1 MTVARINLLPHRA
14 ERRKRAK
21 QHFFVVS
28 GGTAIVGLL
37 IVGLVHSYYAE
48 QISNQ
53 EGRNQFLKSEITKLD
68 KEIAEINKLK
78 DEIQALLAR
87 KQIIETLQADRAQ
100 TVHLLDELV
109 KQMPEGVFL
118 KSISQKG
125 MRVQLLGYAQSNA
138 RVSTLMRNIESS
150 RWLGSP
156 ELIEVK
162 AAALDKKRVSEF
174 TMFLSLKRPQA
185 DEAAKGP
192 EPAKPAAAAPAGS
205 TPAAA
210 PTAAPAAKKG

>member
-1 MTVARINLLPHRA
+1 MSTARVNLLPHRA

-21 QHFFVVS
+21 KHFGIVS
-28 GGTAIVGLL
+28 GGTAIVGVL
-37 IVGLVHSYYAE
+37 IVFAVHGYYAE
-48 QISNQ
+48 RLNNQ
-53 EGRNQFLKSEITKLD
+53 ESRNQFLKSEIGKLD

-87 KQIIETLQADRAQ
+87 KQVIETLQADRAQ

-118 KSISQKG
+118 KSILQRD
-125 MRVQLLGYAQSNA
+125 MRVQLVGYAQSNA

-150 RWLGSP
+150 RWLGNP

-162 AAALDKKRVSEF
+162 SAPLDKRRVSEF
-174 TMFLSLKRPQA
+174 TMYVSLKRAPV
-185 DEAAKGP
+185 E
-192 EPAKPAAAAPAGS
+192 APA

-210 PTAAPAAKKG
+210 KKG